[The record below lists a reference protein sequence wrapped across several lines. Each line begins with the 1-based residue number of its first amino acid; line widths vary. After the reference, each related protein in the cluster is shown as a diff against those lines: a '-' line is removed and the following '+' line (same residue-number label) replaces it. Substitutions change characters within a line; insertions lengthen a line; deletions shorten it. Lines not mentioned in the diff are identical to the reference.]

1 VRALEIAIRSLPT
14 RAPWPEVDE
23 EGWWREVLV
32 DRRLRRPAAKSL
44 STSRLRGPRGSEVA
58 TKTPLL
64 IVLTTVV
71 VVAGGALAIMNK
83 ACKTGEHR
91 WCAPISDIRQH
102 VRTGH
107 S

>member
-1 VRALEIAIRSLPT
+1 M
-14 RAPWPEVDE
+14 
-23 EGWWREVLV
+23 
-32 DRRLRRPAAKSL
+32 
-44 STSRLRGPRGSEVA
+44 
-58 TKTPLL
+58 KTPLL

-91 WCAPISDIRQH
+91 WCAPISDIRHH